1 MGRFN
6 RFGQPRCEICR
17 TKLRTS
23 GLLILHYFR
32 YHSKLLL
39 ARQLLLQTLKS
50 TVPKVLAKEKKSK
63 TDTAPYGEPQNTNND
78 IKLED
83 KTETVFAND
92 SLQIL
97 YRNNDII
104 IRDDKS
110 SVDMEFSFDENSSEA
125 KDIISKKVHS
135 DFKSKTQNHIKLE
148 TNNNTVSKGIELKKL
163 VTWQNDTATRLV
175 VNASSSSAS
184 SEDSVKKFCFNK
196 RIRKRKGSK
205 GKTRHYNINITRSK
219 SYTALDES
227 NGKIPFTFIPF

>member
-6 RFGQPRCEICR
+6 SFGHPRCEICR
-17 TKLRTS
+17 TKVRTS

-39 ARQLLLQTLKS
+39 ARQLLVQTLKS
-50 TVPKVLAKEKKSK
+50 TVPKVLAKDKKSK
-63 TDTAPYGEPQNTNND
+63 TDSPYQDPGNTNND
-78 IKLED
+78 IKVED

-125 KDIISKKVHS
+125 KDITAKRAHS
-135 DFKSKTQNHIKLE
+135 DFKSSKATIDKLE
-148 TNNNTVSKGIELKKL
+148 TNNNTLSKGIELKKL

-196 RIRKRKGSK
+196 KIKKRRGPK
-205 GKTRHYNINITRSK
+205 GKTRHYNINITRTK
-219 SYTALDES
+219 SYAALDES
-227 NGKIPFTFIPF
+227 NGKICFTFIPF

>member
-39 ARQLLLQTLKS
+39 ARQLLVQTLKS

-63 TDTAPYGEPQNTNND
+63 TDTAPYGELQNTNND
-78 IKLED
+78 IKLEE

>member
-17 TKLRTS
+17 VKVPTS
-23 GLLILHYFR
+23 GLLILHYYRF
-32 YHSKLLL
+32 HSKLLL
-39 ARQLLLQTLKS
+39 ARQLLVQTLKT

-63 TDTAPYGEPQNTNND
+63 TDTAPDREPHNTNND
-78 IKLED
+78 IKVED

-125 KDIISKKVHS
+125 KDITKAHL
-135 DFKSKTQNHIKLE
+135 DFKSSKASTDNHIGLE
-148 TNNNTVSKGIELKKL
+148 TNNNTLSKGIELKKL
-163 VTWQNDTATRLV
+163 ITWQNDTATRLV

-196 RIRKRKGSK
+196 KIKKRRGPK
-205 GKTRHYNINITRSK
+205 GKTRHYNINIRRTKNYAS
-219 SYTALDES
+219 LDES
-227 NGKIPFTFIPF
+227 NGKICFIFR